1 MSSAS
6 RLTVVRFEPAH
17 FDRLELQPSQEY
29 VRAHTPR
36 SHLEELAS
44 QGPAVSFFAGDR
56 LICCGG
62 LREYGPDRGVVWS
75 YIDRR
80 AGRHFVAL
88 HRCALRFLETV
99 ERSHM
104 QATCR
109 TGFEAGAHWLR
120 MLGFTWSRSLGPYG
134 PGRVPHELFERVRA

>member
-6 RLTVVRFEPAH
+6 NLTIVRFVPEH
-17 FDRLELQPSQEY
+17 FEQLRLQPSQEY

-36 SHLEELAS
+36 AHLDELAER
-44 QGPAVSFFAGDR
+44 GPAFSVFAEGK

-62 LREYGPDRGVVWS
+62 LREYGPDRGVLWS
-75 YIDRR
+75 FVARH

-88 HRCALRFLETV
+88 HRCAMRFLETV
-99 ERSHM
+99 ERPHI

-109 TGFEAGAHWLR
+109 TGFTAGARWLS
-120 MLGFTWSRSLGPYG
+120 MLGFRWTRSLGPYG
-134 PGRVPHELFERVRA
+134 PAGVPHELFERVRA